1 MAPISYFLF
10 DHPRCLYIAAFL
22 MLLGIVVPPKCD
34 GYLWAAYRRSL
45 PKHLLTASIAGEWQ
59 FTVDLS
65 TPAPSAL
72 AAALAS
78 SK

>member
-22 MLLGIVVPPKCD
+22 MLLGIVVPPSVT
-34 GYLWAAYRRSL
+34 GIFGLLTVVHYQ
-45 PKHLLTASIAGEWQ
+45 KHLLTASIAGEWQ